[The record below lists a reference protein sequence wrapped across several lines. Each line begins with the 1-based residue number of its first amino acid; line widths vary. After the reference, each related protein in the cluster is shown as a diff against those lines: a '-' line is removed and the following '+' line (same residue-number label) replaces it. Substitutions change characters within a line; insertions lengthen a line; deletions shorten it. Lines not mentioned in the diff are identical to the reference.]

1 MSAYIEICGRLP
13 ALAVSVANQSG
24 RQRVLALL
32 RQRGVIRSRDLG
44 RRGLDTKLLTRLERE
59 GRIERRARG
68 IYTLSDA
75 DLGERETLLEVATRI
90 PHGVACLLTAL
101 SFHKL
106 TTQNPAKVWL
116 AIERDARAPRAQDL
130 PLRVIRMSG
139 TAFRAGIET
148 HRINGVRVR
157 VYDAPKT
164 VVDCFKFRNKV
175 GLDVAIEALRD
186 YLRRRGT
193 TTDAL
198 WRYARI
204 DRVANIMRPYI
215 EAVVG
220 P

>member
-1 MSAYIEICGRLP
+1 MRTFPGTRQG
-13 ALAVSVANQSG
+13 VANQSG

-32 RQRGVIRSRDLG
+32 RQRGIVRSRDLG
-44 RRGLDTKLLTRLERE
+44 PRGLDTKLLTRLQRE
-59 GRIERRARG
+59 GHIERRARG

-75 DLGERETLLEVATRI
+75 DLGERETLLEVATRV
-90 PHGVACLLTAL
+90 PHGVICLLTAL

-116 AIERDARAPRAQDL
+116 AVERNTRAARSKDL
-130 PLRVIRMSG
+130 PLRIVRISG
-139 TAFRAGIET
+139 AAFRSGAET

-157 VYDAPKT
+157 VYDAAKT

-193 TTDAL
+193 TVDAL
-198 WRYARI
+198 WRYAKV
-204 DRVANIMRPYI
+204 DRVTNVIRPYI
-215 EAVVG
+215 EAVL
-220 P
+220 

>member
-1 MSAYIEICGRLP
+1 MRTFSGSRAAQPGRE
-13 ALAVSVANQSG
+13 
-24 RQRVLALL
+24 RVLALL
-32 RQRGVIRSRDLG
+32 RRRGVIRSRDLG
-44 RRGLDTKLLTRLERE
+44 RWGLDTKLLTCLERE

-68 IYTLSDA
+68 VYTLSDA
-75 DLGERETLLEVATRI
+75 DLGERQTLLEVATRV
-90 PHGVACLLTAL
+90 PHGVICLLTAL

-116 AIERDARAPRAQDL
+116 AVERDARAPRAQDL

-139 TAFRAGIET
+139 AAFRAGMET

-157 VYDAPKT
+157 VYDAAKT

-186 YLRRRGT
+186 YLSRRGT

>member
-1 MSAYIEICGRLP
+1 MRTFTGTRPSAT
-13 ALAVSVANQSG
+13 NQSG

-44 RRGLDTKLLTRLERE
+44 PRGLDTKLLTRLERE
-59 GRIERRARG
+59 GSIERRARG

-75 DLGERETLLEVATRI
+75 DLGERETLLELAARV

-116 AIERDARAPRAQDL
+116 AVERDARAPRAQDL
-130 PLRVIRMSG
+130 PLRIIRMSDP
-139 TAFRAGIET
+139 AFRAGIET

-157 VYDAPKT
+157 VYDAAKT

-175 GLDVAIEALRD
+175 GLNVAIEALRD

>member
-1 MSAYIEICGRLP
+1 MRTFPGTSH
-13 ALAVSVANQSG
+13 SVASRSG

-32 RQRGVIRSRDLG
+32 RERGIVRSRDLG
-44 RRGLDTKLLTRLERE
+44 RRGLDTKLLTRLHRE

-75 DLGERETLLEVATRI
+75 DLGELETLLEVAARG
-90 PHGVACLLTAL
+90 PHGVICLLTAL

-116 AIERDARAPRAQDL
+116 AVERNARARRSRDL
-130 PLRVIRMSG
+130 PLRVVRISG

-157 VYDAPKT
+157 VYDAAKT

-186 YLRRRGT
+186 YVRRRGT

-198 WRYARI
+198 WRYAKI
-204 DRVANIMRPYI
+204 DRVRNIIRPYI
-215 EAVVG
+215 EAVL
-220 P
+220 

>member
-1 MSAYIEICGRLP
+1 MRTFPGTPRSTATR
-13 ALAVSVANQSG
+13 SG
-24 RQRVLALL
+24 PQRVLTLL
-32 RQRGVIRSRDLG
+32 RQRGIVRSRDLG
-44 RRGLDTKLLTRLERE
+44 RYGLDTKLLTRLERE
-59 GRIERRARG
+59 GRIERRGRG

-75 DLGERETLLEVATRI
+75 DLGERETLLEVATRV
-90 PHGVACLLTAL
+90 PHGVICLLTAL

-116 AIERDARAPRAQDL
+116 AIERTARAPQSQDL
-130 PLRVIRMSG
+130 PLRVVRISRA
-139 TAFRAGIET
+139 AFRAGIET
-148 HRINGVRVR
+148 HRINGVRIR
-157 VYDAPKT
+157 VYDAAKT

-204 DRVANIMRPYI
+204 DRVANIIRPYI
-215 EAVVG
+215 EAAV
-220 P
+220 

>member
-1 MSAYIEICGRLP
+1 MRTFSGSRAAQPGRE
-13 ALAVSVANQSG
+13 
-24 RQRVLALL
+24 RVLALL
-32 RQRGVIRSRDLG
+32 RRRGVIRSRDLG
-44 RRGLDTKLLTRLERE
+44 RWGLDTKLLTCLERE

-68 IYTLSDA
+68 VYTLSDA
-75 DLGERETLLEVATRI
+75 DLGERQTLLEVATRV
-90 PHGVACLLTAL
+90 PHGVICLLTAL

-116 AIERDARAPRAQDL
+116 AVERDARAPRAQDL

-139 TAFRAGIET
+139 AAFRAGMET

-157 VYDAPKT
+157 VYDAAKT

-186 YLRRRGT
+186 YLSRRGT

-198 WRYARI
+198 WR
-204 DRVANIMRPYI
+204 
-215 EAVVG
+215 
-220 P
+220 

>member
-1 MSAYIEICGRLP
+1 MRTFTGTRLSAT
-13 ALAVSVANQSG
+13 SQSG

-59 GRIERRARG
+59 GSIERRARG

-75 DLGERETLLEVATRI
+75 DLGERETLLEVAARV

-116 AIERDARAPRAQDL
+116 AVERDARAPRAQDL
-130 PLRVIRMSG
+130 PLRIIRMSDP
-139 TAFRAGIET
+139 AFRAGIET

-157 VYDAPKT
+157 VYDAAKT

>member
-1 MSAYIEICGRLP
+1 MRTFSGTGH
-13 ALAVSVANQSG
+13 SVASRSG

-32 RQRGVIRSRDLG
+32 RERGIVRSRDLG
-44 RRGLDTKLLTRLERE
+44 RRGLDTKLLTRLHRE
-59 GRIERRARG
+59 GHIERRARG

-75 DLGERETLLEVATRI
+75 DLGERETFLEVAARV
-90 PHGVACLLTAL
+90 PHGVICLLTAL

-116 AIERDARAPRAQDL
+116 AVERNARAPRSRDL
-130 PLRVIRMSG
+130 PLRVVRISG

-148 HRINGVRVR
+148 HRINGVRIR
-157 VYDAPKT
+157 VYDAAKT
-164 VVDCFKFRNKV
+164 VADCFKFRNKV

-186 YLRRRGT
+186 YVRRRGT

-204 DRVANIMRPYI
+204 DRVTNIIRPYI
-215 EAVVG
+215 EAVL
-220 P
+220 

>member
-1 MSAYIEICGRLP
+1 MRTFSGTADR
-13 ALAVSVANQSG
+13 SG

-32 RQRGVIRSRDLG
+32 RQRGVIRSRDLD
-44 RRGLDTKLLTRLERE
+44 RHGLDTKLLTRLERE
-59 GRIERRARG
+59 GSIERRARG

-75 DLGERETLLEVATRI
+75 DLGERETLLEVAARV
-90 PHGVACLLTAL
+90 PHGVVCLLTAL

-106 TTQNPAKVWL
+106 TTQNPGKVWL
-116 AIERDARAPRAQDL
+116 AVDRDARAPRAQDL
-130 PLRVIRMSG
+130 PLRVIRVSG
-139 TAFRAGIET
+139 PAFRAGIET

-157 VYDAPKT
+157 VYDDAKT

-198 WRYARI
+198 WRYARV

>member
-1 MSAYIEICGRLP
+1 MRTFAGTHR
-13 ALAVSVANQSG
+13 SVANRSG

-32 RQRGVIRSRDLG
+32 RQHGVIRSRDLSQ
-44 RRGLDTKLLTRLERE
+44 RGLDTKLLTRLERE

-68 IYTLSDA
+68 IYSLADA
-75 DLGERETLLEVATRI
+75 DLGERETLLEVATRV
-90 PHGVACLLTAL
+90 PHGVVCLLTAL

-116 AIERDARAPRAQDL
+116 AVEQDAGAPRGKDL
-130 PLRVIRMSG
+130 PLRIIRMSG
-139 TAFRAGIET
+139 SAFRAGIET

-157 VYDAPKT
+157 VYDAAKT

-198 WRYARI
+198 WRYARV